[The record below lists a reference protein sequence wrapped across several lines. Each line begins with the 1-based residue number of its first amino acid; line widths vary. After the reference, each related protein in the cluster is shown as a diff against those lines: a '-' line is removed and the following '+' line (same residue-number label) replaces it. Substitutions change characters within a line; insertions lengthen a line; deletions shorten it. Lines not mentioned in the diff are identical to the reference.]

1 MKRGICENHSLTAK
15 IKKGSPLLFI
25 AKKETALFK
34 AGQLEYNDRM
44 YCPYCEKKD
53 SRVLES
59 RMTGE
64 KAIRRRRECESC
76 HKRFT
81 TYERVEVMQIL
92 VVKSSGDR
100 EPYSREKLKA
110 GVWRAC
116 AKTAV
121 SAEQIDDLVDS
132 VEAEMASLGKREIP
146 ARTVGELTLEK
157 LSSLDDVAYVRFA
170 SVYRQFKSIEDF
182 VSELGNLKETA
193 K

>member
-1 MKRGICENHSLTAK
+1 M
-15 IKKGSPLLFI
+15 F
-25 AKKETALFK
+25 
-34 AGQLEYNDRM
+34 
-44 YCPYCEKKD
+44 CPYCEKKD

-81 TYERVEVMQIL
+81 TYERLEVMQIL
-92 VVKSSGDR
+92 VVKSTGDR

-110 GVWRAC
+110 GVSRAC

-132 VEAEMASLGKREIP
+132 VEAEISASGKREIP
-146 ARTVGELTLEK
+146 SSLVGELTLKK
-157 LSSLDDVAYVRFA
+157 LSALDEVAYVRFA
-170 SVYRQFKSIEDF
+170 SVYRQFQSIEDF
-182 VSELGNLKETA
+182 VSELGNLKGAA
-193 K
+193 KQAQN